1 MSIGLVVFCL
11 ALIFTSALSGFVF
24 KARQKGW
31 RHGEVFSS
39 GKIPTLVSLGCVAAL
54 VGKLVFETSAGNFS
68 YLWFLYAAIVYF
80 IGGSVALALM
90 GRWGGMISMIAAPAF
105 AVATV
110 FFKL

>member
-1 MSIGLVVFCL
+1 MNRRARSINHRVGTLRF
-11 ALIFTSALSGFVF
+11 A
-24 KARQKGW
+24 
-31 RHGEVFSS
+31 H
-39 GKIPTLVSLGCVAAL
+39 PTLA
-54 VGKLVFETSAGNFS
+54 SAGNFS

-80 IGGSVALALM
+80 IGGSVALALV